1 MKKDLFTVHIQAGT
15 QSDYAITL
23 HMTTDQKKTMHDT
36 VVAEYQKQVTKPWFR
51 KWHVP
56 LAMVE
61 EMVGPGQIM
70 MASIEE
76 YMQQAVQK
84 VVTDNPT
91 IKFIGEPYGFAMD
104 QYETA
109 DKDGKFTLSFRLDV
123 YPEIVVQ
130 NNAWQKD
137 STAPYA
143 VDVTDAEVDETLM
156 TIRSSYAE
164 YEAME
169 TVDTDAMVRVKV
181 SYTDAE
187 GTAVATPKTR
197 FLSWEDIS
205 STPALTASMKQ
216 KKVGDS
222 LSLSYGDVSALQWLA
237 VAGDVTPTTI
247 HLEILDIKKKTLP
260 ELDQAFID
268 KTFAPE
274 DNIQSVDALKQK
286 IRETI
291 ADNRGKTALLERVDA
306 YVTRAMDSFA
316 IIVPQTMIDEEMKN
330 RIKHMSERM
339 GGEKW
344 LQAYLQ
350 KMGEAESK
358 KYIDTIRDAGH
369 KSIQKFFVMR
379 KICEDLWLDINR
391 SADMEEGAAEKML
404 YEKVVGK
411 GEKGKKE

>member
-1 MKKDLFTVHIQAGT
+1 MKKELFTVDIKVGT
-15 QSDYAITL
+15 QSDYHVTL
-23 HMTTDQKKTMHDT
+23 HISEDQKKHMNDLIII
-36 VVAEYQKQVTKPWFR
+36 EYQKQVTKPWFR

-56 LAMVE
+56 LSMVE
-61 EMVGPGQIM
+61 ETVGKWQIM
-70 MASIEE
+70 MAGIEE
-76 YMQQAVQK
+76 FMQKAVQK
-84 VVTDNPT
+84 VVMDHPE
-91 IKFIGEPYGFAMD
+91 IKFIGEPYAFDMA
-104 QYETA
+104 QYDAA
-109 DKDGKFTLSFRLDV
+109 DKDGNFSLSFRLDV
-123 YPEIVVQ
+123 YPEIIVK
-130 NNAWQKD
+130 NDTWKKD
-137 STAPYA
+137 KTAPYSL
-143 VDVTDAEVDETLM
+143 DVTDTEIDETLN

-169 TVDTDAMVRVKV
+169 VVDTDAMVRVKV
-181 SYTDAE
+181 AYTDTDGHAT
-187 GTAVATPKTR
+187 GTPKTW
-197 FLSWEDIS
+197 FLGWEDIS
-205 STPALTASMKQ
+205 SNTALTAAMKD

-222 LSLSYGDVSALQWLA
+222 LSVSYADVSSVQWLTVSGDV
-237 VAGDVTPTTI
+237 VAATVV
-247 HLEILDIKKKTLP
+247 LEILDIKKKTLP
-260 ELDQAFID
+260 DLDQAFID

-274 DNIQSVDALKQK
+274 DNIKSVDELKQK
-286 IRETI
+286 VRETI
-291 ADNRGKTALLERVDA
+291 TANREKNILLEWVDA
-306 YVTRAMDSFA
+306 YVGRPMNSFD
-316 IIVPQTMIDEEMKN
+316 IIIPQTMIDEEMKN

-404 YEKVVGK
+404 YEKVVVK